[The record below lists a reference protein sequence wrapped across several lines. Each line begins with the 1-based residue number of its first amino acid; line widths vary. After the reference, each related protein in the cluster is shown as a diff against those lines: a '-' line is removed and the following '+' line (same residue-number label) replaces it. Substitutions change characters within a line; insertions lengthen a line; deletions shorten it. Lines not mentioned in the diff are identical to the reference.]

1 MTESIDDLPII
12 DGDTPTAPVTIMPF
26 SSPRV
31 SAKDTPPLS
40 VVDAVVEEIN
50 AAYAVGHRA
59 VSEAA
64 ALTCWHIGQ
73 AVQPI
78 IGECPSIQQLY
89 ETLSTYGAE
98 VGSRS
103 NFYRCVNAY
112 KYWPQGLPEG
122 ADMGQVKRVSAGNE
136 PMPTVQEKPKKKD
149 VHALVIDRIGQ
160 VWGRGDMQVVAA
172 YMGFEPVDEGVE
184 SVDVTGM
191 IGGVVEAADM
201 PL

>member
-1 MTESIDDLPII
+1 MSESIEHLPVISP
-12 DGDTPTAPVTIMPF
+12 DTPTMPVRT
-26 SSPRV
+26 
-31 SAKDTPPLS
+31 TPLLS
-40 VVDAVVEEIN
+40 QVDAVVEEIN
-50 AAYAVGHRA
+50 AAYSVGHRA
-59 VSEAA
+59 ASEAA

-73 AVQPI
+73 AVQPLL
-78 IGECPSIQQLY
+78 EQYSSIQQLY
-89 ETLSTYGAE
+89 EALVVYGGQ

-103 NFYRCVNAY
+103 NFYRCISAY

-122 ADMGQVKRVSAGNE
+122 TDMAQVKAVSAGNE
-136 PMPTVQEKPKKKD
+136 AVPTLQEKPKKKD